1 MSSADLD
8 LSGDSPRAPSY
19 HVPALEKGL
28 DILECL
34 AAQGVPLT
42 QAQIARSIG
51 RGANELFRMLTTLER
66 RGYIRRDPLTGAY
79 GLTLRL
85 FELSHTHTPLQG
97 LLRAAAA
104 PMRALTEATR
114 ESCHLSVIEREHL
127 VVLAQEESPARIR
140 LSVEVGGAFPLL
152 HTVSGRVLLAYLDEQ
167 ARADL
172 LEREGEHAR
181 LSAGEQA
188 LFRERLLLIR
198 SRGYDAS
205 VSETTDGVSDLAV
218 LVGSPTSRVRAALTI
233 AALTRRRETFVE
245 EMLPALRRCADEI
258 ARAAGII

>member
-1 MSSADLD
+1 MSSTNLNDD
-8 LSGDSPRAPSY
+8 DVPSVPNY

-66 RGYIRRDPLTGAY
+66 RGYIRRDPMTGAY

-85 FELSHTHTPLQG
+85 FELSHTHSPLQG

-104 PMRALTEATR
+104 PMRALTEAIR

-127 VVLAQEESPARIR
+127 VVLAQEESPARVR

-152 HTVSGRVLLAYLDEQ
+152 HPVSGRVLLAYLEENV
-167 ARADL
+167 RADL
-172 LEREGEHAR
+172 LAREGEHAH
-181 LSAGEQA
+181 LSAAEQA
-188 LFRERLLLIR
+188 AFAERLELIR
-198 SRGYDAS
+198 WRSYDTS
-205 VSETTDGVSDLAV
+205 ISETTDGVSDLAV
-218 LVGSPTSRVRAALTI
+218 LVGTASSTVQAALTV
-233 AALTRRRETFVE
+233 ASLTRQ
-245 EMLPALRRCADEI
+245 
-258 ARAAGII
+258 RAT

>member
-1 MSSADLD
+1 MSSVNIEDATR
-8 LSGDSPRAPSY
+8 GPSY

-42 QAQIARSIG
+42 QAQIARAIG

-85 FELSHTHTPLQG
+85 FELGHTHSPLQE

-104 PMRALTEATR
+104 PMRVLTGEIR

-140 LSVEVGGAFPLL
+140 LSVEVGGVFPLL
-152 HTVSGRVLLAYLDEQ
+152 HTVSGRVLLAHLDEQ

-172 LEREGEHAR
+172 LTREGEYTR
-181 LSAGEQA
+181 LSAAEQTA
-188 LFRERLLLIR
+188 FHERLRLIR
-198 SRGYDAS
+198 SRGYDTS
-205 VSETTDGVSDLAV
+205 ISETTDGVSDLAL
-218 LVGSPTSRVRAALTI
+218 LVGTASSKVQAALTV
-233 AALTRRRETFVE
+233 ASLTRQRATFVDDT
-245 EMLPALRRCADEI
+245 LPALQRCAEEI
-258 ARAAGII
+258 GRAAGIA

>member
-1 MSSADLD
+1 MSSTNIDDDL
-8 LSGDSPRAPSY
+8 PRGPNY

-85 FELSHTHTPLQG
+85 FELSHTHSPLQG

-104 PMRALTEATR
+104 PMRALTEAIR

-127 VVLAQEESPARIR
+127 VVLAQEESPARVR

-152 HTVSGRVLLAYLDEQ
+152 HTVSGRVLLAYLEEN

-172 LEREGEHAR
+172 LAREGEHAH
-181 LSAGEQA
+181 LSAAEQA
-188 LFRERLLLIR
+188 AFTERLELIR
-198 SRGYDAS
+198 LRSYDTS
-205 VSETTDGVSDLAV
+205 ISETTDGVSDLAV
-218 LVGSPTSRVRAALTI
+218 LVGTASSTVQAALTI
-233 AALTRRRETFVE
+233 ASLTRQRATFVDD
-245 EMLPALRRCADEI
+245 MLPALQRCAEEI
-258 ARAAGII
+258 GRAAGLV

>member
-1 MSSADLD
+1 MSSANNDD
-8 LSGDSPRAPSY
+8 EASRGPSY

-42 QAQIARSIG
+42 QAQIARAIG

-66 RGYIRRDPLTGAY
+66 RGYIQRDPLTGAY

-104 PMRALTEATR
+104 PMRALTEAIH
-114 ESCHLSVIEREHL
+114 ESCHLSVIQREHL
-127 VVLAQEESPARIR
+127 VVLAQEESPARVR

-152 HTVSGRVLLAYLDEQ
+152 HTVSGRVLLAHLGEQ

-172 LEREGEHAR
+172 LRREGEHAR
-181 LSAGEQA
+181 LSAAGQA
-188 LFRERLLLIR
+188 AFGERLRLIR
-198 SRGYDAS
+198 ARGYDTS
-205 VSETTDGVSDLAV
+205 ISETTDGVSDLAV
-218 LVGSPTSRVRAALTI
+218 LVGTASSNVQAALTV
-233 AALTRRRETFVE
+233 ASLTRQRATFVDDT
-245 EMLPALRRCADEI
+245 LPALRRCAEEI
-258 ARAAGII
+258 GRAAGIV

>member
-1 MSSADLD
+1 MSSMNLNDD
-8 LSGDSPRAPSY
+8 DSPSAPSY

-42 QAQIARSIG
+42 QAQIARAIG

-85 FELSHTHTPLQG
+85 FELSHTHSPLQG

-104 PMRALTEATR
+104 PMRALTEAIR

-127 VVLAQEESPARIR
+127 VVLVQEESPARVR
-140 LSVEVGGAFPLL
+140 LSVEIGGGLPLL
-152 HTVSGRVLLAYLDEQ
+152 HTVSGRVLLAHLDEP

-172 LEREGEHAR
+172 LTREGEFAHLPAAEQHA
-181 LSAGEQA
+181 LH
-188 LFRERLLLIR
+188 ERLRLIR
-198 SRGYDAS
+198 GRGYDTS
-205 VSETTDGVSDLAV
+205 LSETTDGVSDLAV
-218 LVGSPTSRVRAALTI
+218 LVGRPTSRVQAALTV
-233 AALTRRRETFVE
+233 ASLTRQRATFVDDT
-245 EMLPALRRCADEI
+245 LPALQRCAEAI
-258 ARAAGII
+258 GQAAGIV

>member
-1 MSSADLD
+1 MSSPSNADSD
-8 LSGDSPRAPSY
+8 DSPRAPSY

-34 AAQGVPLT
+34 AAQGVPLN

-51 RGANELFRMLTTLER
+51 RGSNELFRMLTTLER
-66 RGYIRRDPLTGAY
+66 RGYIRRDPLSGAY

-85 FELSHTHTPLQG
+85 FELSHMHTPLQG
-97 LLRAAAA
+97 LLRVAAA
-104 PMRALTEATR
+104 PMRALTETIR

-152 HTVSGRVLLAYLDEQ
+152 HTVSGRVLLAHLDEQ

-172 LEREGEHAR
+172 LEREGEYAR
-181 LSAGEQA
+181 LSADEQA
-188 LFRERLLLIR
+188 HLHERMRLIR
-198 SRGYDAS
+198 SRGYDTS

-218 LVGSPTSRVRAALTI
+218 LVGTPTSRVQAALTV
-233 AALTRRRETFVE
+233 ASLTRQRETFVE
-245 EMLPALRRCADEI
+245 DMLPALRRCADEI
-258 ARAAGII
+258 GRAAGIK

>member
-1 MSSADLD
+1 MHEHPDDSAR
-8 LSGDSPRAPSY
+8 PPSY

-51 RGANELFRMLTTLER
+51 RGSNELFRMLTTLER

-104 PMRALTEATR
+104 PMRALTEAIR

-152 HTVSGRVLLAYLDEQ
+152 HTVSGRVLLAHLDEQ

-172 LEREGEHAR
+172 LAREGEHTR
-181 LSAGEQA
+181 LSPGERA
-188 LFRERLLLIR
+188 LLRERMRVVR
-198 SRGYDAS
+198 SRGYDS
-205 VSETTDGVSDLAV
+205 SFSETTDGVSDLAV
-218 LVGSPTSRVRAALTI
+218 LVGSPASRVQAALTI
-233 AALTRRRETFVE
+233 ASLTRRRETFVE
-245 EMLPALRRCADEI
+245 DMLPALRRCADEI
-258 ARAAGII
+258 GRAAGII